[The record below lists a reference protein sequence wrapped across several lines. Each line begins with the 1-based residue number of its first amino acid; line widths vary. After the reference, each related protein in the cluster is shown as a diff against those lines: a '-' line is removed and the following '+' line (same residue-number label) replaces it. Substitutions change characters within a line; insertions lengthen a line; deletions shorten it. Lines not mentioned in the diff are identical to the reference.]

1 MGKMMSLLEKYKL
14 VEKDDTTENL
24 DTQVSQSEMDEVNS
38 HNILEAEDNVQV
50 NGTQLQETD
59 ALVTDE
65 SSLTSSTHIS
75 IETTPSEE
83 TPSQTS
89 EFYHELQN
97 IDDIYRSYDLN
108 DIPITQ
114 TAYHL
119 ENLIHALPNELP
131 EYVKKTTVSN
141 IITASA
147 IDMQTLLNDGMTR
160 YNSLNAFLE
169 TFTAVNMEEIATLK
183 QEIEKLSAIIAGY
196 HQEIK
201 LKETL
206 IQKEATII
214 ETEEARLNSILT
226 FFKN

>member
-14 VEKDDTTENL
+14 VEKDDTTEHL
-24 DTQVSQSEMDEVNS
+24 ETYPVQSEVNEPS
-38 HNILEAEDNVQV
+38 LQDFSGVPEH
-50 NGTQLQETD
+50 TQLEEHTAQETD
-59 ALVTDE
+59 TPDTNKNALP
-65 SSLTSSTHIS
+65 SSTPMS
-75 IETTPSEE
+75 NDVLLAENP
-83 TPSQTS
+83 TS
-89 EFYHELQN
+89 ESQKLYNELKNVDEIYH
-97 IDDIYRSYDLN
+97 SYHLDGM
-108 DIPITQ
+108 PVTQ

-119 ENLIHALPNELP
+119 ENLIQALPNELP
-131 EYVKKTTVSN
+131 EYVKKTTVNN

-160 YNSLNAFLE
+160 YNTLNTFLE
-169 TFTAVNMEEIATLK
+169 AFTAVNMEEISNLK

-206 IQKEATII
+206 IQEEAKIV
-214 ETEEARLNSILT
+214 EAEEARLNSILT

>member
-14 VEKDDTTENL
+14 VEKDDPTENF
-24 DTQVSQSEMDEVNS
+24 DAKISQSPMDEVNL
-38 HNILEAEDNVQV
+38 HNVSESEDNIQV
-50 NGTQLQETD
+50 DEKHPQEAD
-59 ALVTDE
+59 VLATDE
-65 SSLTSSTHIS
+65 NSLTLSTPIAN
-75 IETTPSEE
+75 ETIPSEE
-83 TPSQTS
+83 IPSQNS
-89 EFYHELQN
+89 SFYHELQN
-97 IDDIYRSYDLN
+97 IDHIYRSYHLEDT
-108 DIPITQ
+108 PITQ

-119 ENLIHALPNELP
+119 ENLIHALPTELP

-169 TFTAVNMEEIATLK
+169 TFTAVNMEEITTLK
-183 QEIEKLSAIIAGY
+183 QEIEKLSSIIAGY

-206 IQKEATII
+206 IQKESTII

>member
-14 VEKDDTTENL
+14 VEKDDTTENFE
-24 DTQVSQSEMDEVNS
+24 TYPAQSEITESNLQEFSNTPDYNQ
-38 HNILEAEDNVQV
+38 LEEYA
-50 NGTQLQETD
+50 LQETTILD
-59 ALVTDE
+59 ANKNVLP
-65 SSLTSSTHIS
+65 SSTPVS
-75 IETTPSEE
+75 NDMPSSEEPPSEG
-83 TPSQTS
+83 QKI
-89 EFYHELQN
+89 YHKLQN
-97 IDDIYRSYDLN
+97 VDEIYHSYHLDG
-108 DIPITQ
+108 IPITQ

-131 EYVKKTTVSN
+131 EYVKKETVNN

-147 IDMQTLLNDGMTR
+147 IDMQILLNDGITR
-160 YNSLNAFLE
+160 YNTLNAFLE
-169 TFTAVNMEEIATLK
+169 VFTSTNMKEIATLK
-183 QEIEKLSAIIAGY
+183 QEIEKLSAIIAEY

-206 IQKEATII
+206 IQEEANII